1 MDRRAFLGSTMGGA
15 GLSLMAAT
23 AGMATPFD
31 PFAGVEPIRATP
43 DRIFRTTV
51 CLRPF
56 RAAGP
61 RIEVEEVGRAKRV
74 ELDEDIVDTMF
85 NFIQGFDDF
94 QNSMHTDVEQGRP
107 LELEALSGA
116 VVRMGR
122 KEGVPTPVNEKFYAA
137 LLPHINGTND
147 VAS

>member
-1 MDRRAFLGSTMGGA
+1 
-15 GLSLMAAT
+15 
-23 AGMATPFD
+23 
-31 PFAGVEPIRATP
+31 
-43 DRIFRTTV
+43 
-51 CLRPF
+51 
-56 RAAGP
+56 
-61 RIEVEEVGRAKRV
+61 
-74 ELDEDIVDTMF
+74 VDTMF